1 MGGENMAKVGQR
13 WMQQVRR
20 EMERKGTVGALRR
33 QLGVPEGQKIP
44 ESWLSRIANAEV
56 GETVSLKFPSP
67 QGGSETAY
75 GGVLPFHP
83 FEVSIPSRRIGD

>member
-44 ESWLSRIANAEV
+44 ESWLSRIANAKV
-56 GETVSLKFPSP
+56 GETVSLNGKRVKV
-67 QGGSETAY
+67 TTK
-75 GGVLPFHP
+75 LK
-83 FEVSIPSRRIGD
+83 RRVNLARIFRRYAAARQK